1 MPKRV
6 LVIDDSTVDAGLI
19 KELIMEEGL
28 EADVAYTG
36 EEGIKKAL
44 ELKPDLITLDLMLPD
59 MGGIEVCAKLKEEP
73 SLKETIIIIVS
84 IKDDIEVINRA
95 FHANADDYIIK
106 PPIPEFLI
114 RKIKLYLNEK

>member
-1 MPKRV
+1 MPKKV
-6 LVIDDSTVDAGLI
+6 LVIEDSPVDAGLI
-19 KELIMEEGL
+19 KELIIEEGL
-28 EADVAYTG
+28 EADIAYTG

-59 MGGIEVCAKLKEEP
+59 MSGLEVCEKLKENP
-73 SLKETIIIIVS
+73 LLKDTIVIIVS
-84 IKDDIEVINRA
+84 IKDDIEVINSA

-106 PPIPEFLI
+106 PPIPEFLV